1 MGRIL
6 VIKSMPLIYLDLFT
20 FSVSLCVSFGGLCFP
35 IIVHFLI
42 LLSYK
47 NRSTLESVLVRWMIR
62 EPTIQSKV
70 SQKE

>member
-20 FSVSLCVSFGGLCFP
+20 FSISLCVNFGGLCFQ

-47 NRSTLESVLVRWMIR
+47 KRSVLESVLVRWMIL
-62 EPTIQSKV
+62 EPTIQNKV